1 MSKCWSRWK
10 SLVGYG
16 RHLSYSICHK
26 ENPPLMEKTFQT
38 PKNITKRTHDIFLTV
53 KKKKLYQN
61 TLYFIRSHF
70 ISSKHILF
78 TRPETILFHQNTLYF
93 IKTHLFTGRHFISSE
108 HTLFLS
114 EHSLFHQNTF
124 YSPYHVLITK
134 CMLSKC
140 TSHHTSYLSRAP
152 GAAPV

>member
-1 MSKCWSRWK
+1 MQKERQPKKWKEAGWSQ
-10 SLVGYG
+10 SN
-16 RHLSYSICHK
+16 ICHTLFHQ
-26 ENPPLMEKTFQT
+26 NTLYF
-38 PKNITKRTHDIFLTV
+38 IRTHFIHQ
-53 KKKKLYQN
+53 KKTLLYQN

-93 IKTHLFTGRHFISSE
+93 IKTHFIHRKTLYFIRTHFI
-108 HTLFLS
+108 LS

-134 CMLSKC
+134 CMLTKC
-140 TSHHTSYLSRAP
+140 TSHFSHQNPLESANVTLNTKK
-152 GAAPV
+152 GG